1 MTDARSAD
9 QTVAHEVSSSFY
21 RPGPISELMG
31 ILDTVKLA
39 GVLVFAIPAAL
50 AGLEMLVVRGE
61 VGYGIALLVLS
72 VMLVV
77 IQRRLK
83 TPGDIPG
90 LVLER
95 VRGSGGHESET
106 NDP

>member
-1 MTDARSAD
+1 
-9 QTVAHEVSSSFY
+9 
-21 RPGPISELMG
+21 MG

-50 AGLEMLVVRGE
+50 AGLEMLLVRGE

-83 TPGDIPG
+83 TPGDVPG

-95 VRGSGGHESET
+95 VRGSGNRDSDSS
-106 NDP
+106 DP